1 MKSSKRKWLGVGL
14 VLASLAAWE
23 LTAWFGVARDR
34 LLESHAY
41 SDKAGWTA
49 TTSKYEV
56 SLPRSISVG
65 LLAGVGLGIL
75 LLVMPGCDSTKS

>member
-23 LTAWFGVARDR
+23 LTACFGVGQDR
-34 LLESHAY
+34 LLQSHSY

-56 SLPRSISVG
+56 SLPLSIRVG

-75 LLVMPGCDSTKS
+75 LLVMPGSENTKA